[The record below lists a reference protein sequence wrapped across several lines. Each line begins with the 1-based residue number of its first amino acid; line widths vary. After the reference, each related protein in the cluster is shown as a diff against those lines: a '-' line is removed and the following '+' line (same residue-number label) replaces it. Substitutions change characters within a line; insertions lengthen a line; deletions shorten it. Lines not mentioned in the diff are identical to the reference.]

1 MRKIN
6 LKCWKKI
13 SLSASVIELHVSQDS
28 RYCCL
33 TVIVIVCD
41 ANLHG

>member
-1 MRKIN
+1 MRKIT

-13 SLSASVIELHVSQDS
+13 SLSASVIELHVNQDS

-33 TVIVIVCD
+33 MVIMIACD
-41 ANLHG
+41 ATLHG